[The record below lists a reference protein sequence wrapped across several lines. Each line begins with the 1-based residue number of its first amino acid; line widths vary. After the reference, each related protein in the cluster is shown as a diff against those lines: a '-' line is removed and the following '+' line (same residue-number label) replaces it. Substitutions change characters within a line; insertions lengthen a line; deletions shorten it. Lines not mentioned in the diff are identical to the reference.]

1 MYFAP
6 TSMTLIS
13 RCALGASVTA
23 VGVKAAQENAS
34 AMAEIRGVRQIRTVA
49 ATLADCAGDPL
60 EICAEVADR
69 QYRNQQLADF
79 FDGLDDQYR
88 HYWIASLY
96 ALLMDKER
104 RRQLAAY
111 FTPPHLVDFCIDT
124 LVKNGIV
131 VGKHR
136 ILDPASGGAA
146 FLVPLAQRI
155 AFDGKQTGKSG
166 PEILMAIKSSLS
178 GVEVDPGLSDL
189 SKLLMSKVMDEA
201 GAPRIQHEFSITN
214 ADTLTIQPAGN
225 LFDAV
230 VGNPPYGRAREPG
243 AYIAEF
249 ENVISAG
256 YVNLYALFIEASLR
270 WTKPGGIVCLVVPM
284 SFIGGPYFEKL
295 RAAVLDQ
302 AYVVQLNPVH
312 QRDDLFLD
320 VLYDVCVLVLRKKG
334 PGIERPIPT
343 STLLHTASAPEELGS
358 PEIPNESGSRRIWAL
373 PSGSE
378 SPLFAEGLFKLS
390 DYGVRAKVGY
400 FVWNR
405 EKDRY
410 GTRPSKPAA
419 GEVPLYWAH
428 GIRANADVRPQARKL
443 AHKEISVV
451 KISEDSDALIRTDA
465 VILQRTT
472 NRRQNRRLVAGMVR
486 RAQVPG
492 TGDFIA
498 ENHTILLL
506 PIEGKELKIPLH
518 TLCRLINTAAVDNR
532 FRRISGTVS
541 VSAKALALLPLP
553 NPIYVA
559 TCFTGED
566 DETAALTAY
575 ELTMSSIAA
584 PAEREVPQ

>member
-1 MYFAP
+1 M
-6 TSMTLIS
+6 
-13 RCALGASVTA
+13 GAWVSAVSVK
-23 VGVKAAQENAS
+23 VAQGNAS
-34 AMAEIRGVRQIRTVA
+34 AIAEVRGVRQIRTVA
-49 ATLADCAGDPL
+49 ATLADCAADPL
-60 EICAEVADR
+60 KICAEVADGH
-69 QYRNQQLADF
+69 YRNQQLSDF
-79 FDGLDDQYR
+79 FEGLEDQHR

-124 LVKNGIV
+124 LIKNGIV

-155 AFDGKQTGKSG
+155 AIEGKQTGKSG
-166 PEILMAIKSSLS
+166 PEILMAVKFSLS
-178 GVEVDPGLSDL
+178 GIEVDTGLSDL
-189 SKLLMSKVMDEA
+189 SKLLLSRVMGEA
-201 GAPRIQHEFSITN
+201 GAPRTPNEFSVTN
-214 ADTLTIQPAGN
+214 ADTLKIQPAGN

-230 VGNPPYGRAREPG
+230 VGNPPYGRVREPDT
-243 AYIAEF
+243 YTAEF

-270 WTKPGGIVCLVVPM
+270 WTKPGGVVCLVVPM

-295 RAAVLDQ
+295 RAAVLDK
-302 AYVVQLNPVH
+302 AYVVQINPVH

-343 STLLHTASAPEELGS
+343 SALLHTDAAPEQLGS
-358 PEIPNESGSRRIWAL
+358 PEIPTETGSRRMWAL

-378 SPLFAEGLFKLS
+378 SPLFADGLSKLS

-419 GEVPLYWAH
+419 GEVPLFWAH
-428 GIRANADVRPQARKL
+428 GIRANADVRPQARKS
-443 AHKEISVV
+443 AGKEISVV
-451 KISEDSDALIRTDA
+451 KIAEDSEALIRTDA

-472 NRRQNRRLVAGMVR
+472 NKRQNRRLVAGMVR

-492 TGDFIA
+492 TGDFIT

-506 PIEGKELKIPLH
+506 PIEGKELKIPLD
-518 TLCRLINTAAVDNR
+518 TLCRLINTAAVDDR

-553 NPIYVA
+553 DPIHVA
-559 TCFTGED
+559 RCFTGED
-566 DETAALTAY
+566 DEAAALTAY
-575 ELTMSSIAA
+575 ELTLSSIAA
-584 PAEREVPQ
+584 PAEKEVQQ